1 MIISKADISHFL
13 IFTIISIYLF
23 YLLLRLT
30 NNFDTD
36 DANIILITVIFLP
49 TVLFSISIYS
59 FLLINVVLFYLV
71 KKNKFYKINKI
82 NISILFILSI
92 APMTYL
98 NYIKTG
104 YFFYPANFIE
114 NFFNFQKP
122 WSVEP
127 EMGMNLIKGAG
138 DYNWAKEKRF

>member
-104 YFFYPANFIE
+104 YFFTLQI
-114 NFFNFQKP
+114 
-122 WSVEP
+122 S
-127 EMGMNLIKGAG
+127 
-138 DYNWAKEKRF
+138 

>member
-122 WSVEP
+122 WSVDP

-138 DYNWAKEKRF
+138 DYNWAKDKRF